1 MEKTVMKV
9 DLTVRLTEDT
19 YKALQRSLESARKP
33 TARQVKAHFQ
43 EVIDEEIS
51 RLIDEHG
58 DEEEA

>member
-1 MEKTVMKV
+1 
-9 DLTVRLTEDT
+9 VRLTEDA

-43 EVIDEEIS
+43 EVIDEEIG